1 MEKILYESSPSRYY
15 ITVSITIFIMVM
27 GLSVFNPRI
36 GLGDVGFLIHVAL
49 VIILSVCLL
58 IYPKFNTRHIRF
70 SIVLISFAL
79 LYLLFFLYPDT
90 GSTILLICF
99 IPAISILFFDTLLF
113 YFSIILNTLLLSI
126 SVAYIKFESLESMYP
141 YLTDDLIGN
150 CINLIISQIILAFIF
165 HLTSERIKRQQ
176 MLYEQMKHN
185 ERLKTAGE
193 LAAAVAHEIRNPLT
207 VVKGYLQIYD
217 QDAASDSGNKQKFR
231 LLIEELETAEQVVT
245 DLLSLSKPSINRVA
259 EKINVQT
266 VIDNV
271 AELLQSYGLSTKNK
285 IEIDIENDCTIN
297 MNKME
302 LHQVL
307 VNIIKN
313 AIEAS
318 YSGDSIVVRAVKR
331 DEDVIITVTDYG
343 KGMSSQELESI
354 GTPFYSLKSKG
365 TGLGIMICNQ
375 IVVNNNGS
383 IHYESAV
390 GKGTTVTIKLPYYH

>member
-217 QDAASDSGNKQKFR
+217 RDAASDSGNKQKFR

-245 DLLSLSKPSINRVA
+245 DLLSLSKPSTNRVA

>member
-15 ITVSITIFIMVM
+15 ITVSITTFIMVM

-70 SIVLISFAL
+70 CIVLISFAL

>member
-15 ITVSITIFIMVM
+15 ITVSITTFIMVM

-70 SIVLISFAL
+70 CIVLISFAL

-113 YFSIILNTLLLSI
+113 YFSIILNKLLLSI

-217 QDAASDSGNKQKFR
+217 RDAASDSGNKQKFR

>member
-15 ITVSITIFIMVM
+15 ITVSITTFIMVM

-70 SIVLISFAL
+70 CIVLISFAL

-113 YFSIILNTLLLSI
+113 YFSIIFNTLLLSI

-245 DLLSLSKPSINRVA
+245 DLLSLSKPSTNRVA

>member
-70 SIVLISFAL
+70 CIVLISFAL

-113 YFSIILNTLLLSI
+113 YFSIILNKLLLSI

-217 QDAASDSGNKQKFR
+217 RDAASDSGNKQKFR

>member
-70 SIVLISFAL
+70 CIVLISFAL

-245 DLLSLSKPSINRVA
+245 DLLSLSKPSTNRVA

-318 YSGDSIVVRAVKR
+318 YSGDSIVVRGVKR